1 MITVI
6 NDCKNSSLQCG
17 MTITVNLYAFS
28 VMLFSLICMIK
39 MWRSTLNLKF
49 ESLSLF
55 TTFIQSMIQF
65 IQNFLVED
73 IRVLLSS
80 QFVQAITFSFVAMSF
95 TLLYFRTNIQKPQKG
110 QQAKRIILRIF
121 ILYKLLIIVIAIC
134 VLATLKQGDC
144 QNWFSWSYF
153 VPLSLSGSSMLI
165 SVVFGIGLYNKIQ
178 KENIIDLEQKN
189 EQQDIQIQRKGY
201 LYHLLKNQVRSIIIT
216 YAFTTV
222 AQIALNLIREYSKEQ
237 IIVCTD
243 DYQFSS
249 FKNES
254 RIFLFFFSLV
264 EITPCLIVP
273 YVFYYIPF
281 SKAKINKN
289 HEDLIFKFEIEDSLD
304 ENSTSSSRQGSLQI
318 SLCKETNQNQINQY
332 NDDEYE
338 QSSVVCQKVISN
350 YSQPSENNAQIKTFN
365 TYSNNQTTPYPQ
377 TIQNI
382 SKQNSD
388 QKKQAEFN
396 EKDDN
401 IIPERYKSNTIDGIA
416 VLNQGFKISD
426 YNNNNNNN
434 MQTPY
439 QN

>member
-6 NDCKNSSLQCG
+6 NDCNNSSLQCG
-17 MTITVNLYAFS
+17 MTITASLYAFS
-28 VMLFSLICMIK
+28 VMVFSLICIIK

-55 TTFIQSMIQF
+55 TTFIQSMLQF

-95 TLLYFRTNIQKPQKG
+95 TLLYFRSNILKPQKD

-121 ILYKLLIIVIAIC
+121 IIYKLLIIVIGIY

-165 SVVFGIGLYNKIQ
+165 SFVFGIGLYNKIQ
-178 KENIIDLEQKN
+178 QENIIDLEQKN
-189 EQQDIQIQRKGY
+189 EQQDLYIQKKGY
-201 LYHLLKNQVRSIIIT
+201 LHHLLKNQVRTIILT
-216 YAFTTV
+216 YLFTTV
-222 AQIALNLIREYSKEQ
+222 AQIALNVIREYSIEQ
-237 IIVCTD
+237 TIVCTD
-243 DYQFSS
+243 DYKFSTI
-249 FKNES
+249 KNES
-254 RIFLFFFSLV
+254 EVFLFFFSLV

-289 HEDLIFKFEIEDSLD
+289 HEDLIIKFEIENSSD
-304 ENSTSSSRQGSLQI
+304 EDSTSNSRQASLQS
-318 SLCKETNQNQINQY
+318 SLCEETNQNSINQY
-332 NDDEYE
+332 DDEYE
-338 QSSVVCQKVISN
+338 QSSVVCAKIVSN
-350 YSQPSENNAQIKTFN
+350 YSQSSENNVQVVSSN
-365 TYSNNQTTPYPQ
+365 PYSNNQTTPCPQ
-377 TIQNI
+377 PIQNI
-382 SKQNSD
+382 PKQNSA
-388 QKKQAEFN
+388 QKKQAESDVN
-396 EKDDN
+396 DEN
-401 IIPERYKSNTIDGIA
+401 IIPERYKRNTIDGIA
-416 VLNQGFKISD
+416 ALNYGFKISD
-426 YNNNNNNN
+426 YNNNI
-434 MQTPY
+434 QTPH